1 MKKLILSALVLGG
14 AMTFTAQAQNKAA
27 EPAEE
32 FFLEGRAMFIRQNY
46 VGALDQFRLYRLHGG
61 QEHALEVDYYSIIAD
76 YLLGKSCEAKA
87 SSNV

>member
-32 FFLEGRAMFIRQNY
+32 FFLEGRAMFIPKIMW
-46 VGALDQFRLYRLHGG
+46 VP
-61 QEHALEVDYYSIIAD
+61 
-76 YLLGKSCEAKA
+76 
-87 SSNV
+87 

>member
-1 MKKLILSALVLGG
+1 
-14 AMTFTAQAQNKAA
+14 MTFTAQAQNKAA

-61 QEHALEVDYYSIIAD
+61 QEHTLEADYYSIIAD
-76 YLLGKSCEAKA
+76 YLLGADHDYVQIGRA
-87 SSNV
+87 HV